1 MKRVLYFVVLAIV
14 LYSCTTGYPL
24 KSVTYDDLFTD
35 GTSKVWVINKQ
46 FVDDVDVAQFDLN
59 SKEVL
64 IFHDNGKVDYI
75 SLKAMGY
82 KRPQKAKFYLD
93 SELKEMTIEFNDKNW
108 HFKLTKLEENRIIMK
123 RMKGSDAKFNLELI
137 PLPEL

>member
-1 MKRVLYFVVLAIV
+1 MKSSLFLITLCIS

-24 KSVTYDDLFTD
+24 KPVTYEDLFTD

-46 FVDDVDVAQFDLN
+46 FVDDIDVAQFDLN

-75 SLKAMGY
+75 SLKAIGY

-93 SELKEMTIEFNDKNW
+93 SELKQITIEFPDKSW
-108 HFKLTKLEENRIIMK
+108 QFKLTKLEEDRIIMK
-123 RMKGSDAKFNLELI
+123 KMKGSDARFNLELI